1 MHQGKYNRQVVCQ
14 GESSAVEATRK
25 GSQADEAEV
34 LGGVESVV
42 ILIADSFEPGEL
54 LFGVYVDA
62 CYNCK
67 IEGCEGS
74 DSNDV
79 GAGAEGKFDQFAL
92 AQG

>member
-14 GESSAVEATRK
+14 SKSPAVETPRE

-34 LGGVESVV
+34 FGGVEGIV
-42 ILIADSFEPGEL
+42 IFVADSFESGKL
-54 LFGVYVDA
+54 LFGVDVDA

-67 IEGCEGS
+67 IEGCEEA
-74 DSNDV
+74 DSYDI

-92 AQG
+92 GKG